1 MSARPQQIFATVLNQ
16 DSYFLIWIPKEPH
29 EKKERK
35 VRSPESNSNQ
45 DELTIGSCYS
55 LDRGCPSRIGV
66 RGSEFDES
74 RTPLRPYSLG
84 IEGGRIRKQSAMT
97 AEKQSEVASVE
108 SRLVRVK
115 NMENKQY
122 GTEIRRFIT

>member
-1 MSARPQQIFATVLNQ
+1 
-16 DSYFLIWIPKEPH
+16 
-29 EKKERK
+29 
-35 VRSPESNSNQ
+35 
-45 DELTIGSCYS
+45 
-55 LDRGCPSRIGV
+55 
-66 RGSEFDES
+66 
-74 RTPLRPYSLG
+74 
-84 IEGGRIRKQSAMT
+84 MT